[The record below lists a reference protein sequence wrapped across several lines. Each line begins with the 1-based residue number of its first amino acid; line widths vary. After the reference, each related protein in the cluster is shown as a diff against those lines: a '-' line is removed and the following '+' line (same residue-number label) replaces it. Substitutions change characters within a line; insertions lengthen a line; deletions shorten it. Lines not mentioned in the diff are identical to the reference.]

1 MNSVLLN
8 SYHAISDIGYMVTWV
23 LGIIFV
29 LAWIFVM
36 YKYLDTS
43 DLND

>member
-1 MNSVLLN
+1 MQSVLLN
-8 SYHAISDIGYMVTWV
+8 SYWALDKVGATIS
-23 LGIIFV
+23 
-29 LAWIFVM
+29 LALVVVFILVWIFVM